1 MGSNTRTSNW
11 IAGLPASAQQSAQIA
26 GAAPFQE
33 FVASEVPQSHWFG
46 SGNLIVRH
54 VVIACVL
61 LVVGPLTGF
70 VITDV
75 SWTRRRTRV
84 TGGIDHPLGVLL
96 IGLAGASVL
105 TAAGLVTYLIMIAR
119 LALEYEQDPWLVQ
132 GGWIGIR
139 IMGLVATVF
148 GALAINDL
156 ADRRAGRGAGSDAR
170 TRPPIA
176 TGVAAHLTAWT
187 VPVGCVLLLV
197 ILAYWGVFQLGI

>member
-96 IGLAGASVL
+96 MGLAGASVL

-119 LALEYEQDPWLVQ
+119 LALEYEQIH
-132 GGWIGIR
+132 GWSRAVGSGSGSWVSSLLSSERLRSTTSR
-139 IMGLVATVF
+139 IAERVEERAAMRGRDHRLRPESQRISLRGRSRW
-148 GALAINDL
+148 GASCSL
-156 ADRRAGRGAGSDAR
+156 
-170 TRPPIA
+170 
-176 TGVAAHLTAWT
+176 
-187 VPVGCVLLLV
+187 
-197 ILAYWGVFQLGI
+197 